1 MQAVNST
8 DARTALVEYLA
19 RSATTNSGAPDT
31 ARGPL
36 RRVGRRVLGPGLR
49 FRVRRALTHLV
60 TRRERRKA
68 SRLARAGSVRVHL
81 ASGLEHKPGWVNVDL
96 FGHPV
101 DVAWDLS
108 RRLPLPDSSVDA
120 IFNEHFLG
128 YLTVEQALHM
138 LEECHRLLRPGGVLR
153 SGVPDCG
160 RPEVAWPGTPTR
172 LLGLQLYFV
181 SDPSSRTMFDD
192 ATLRLVTEAAGFRD
206 VEARR
211 HGDSAIAPCPDTEAR
226 AVGTLY
232 VEGTK

>member
-1 MQAVNST
+1 MP
-8 DARTALVEYLA
+8 R
-19 RSATTNSGAPDT
+19 
-31 ARGPL
+31 
-36 RRVGRRVLGPGLR
+36 
-49 FRVRRALTHLV
+49 
-60 TRRERRKA
+60 
-68 SRLARAGSVRVHL
+68 
-81 ASGLEHKPGWVNVDL
+81 
-96 FGHPV
+96 
-101 DVAWDLS
+101 